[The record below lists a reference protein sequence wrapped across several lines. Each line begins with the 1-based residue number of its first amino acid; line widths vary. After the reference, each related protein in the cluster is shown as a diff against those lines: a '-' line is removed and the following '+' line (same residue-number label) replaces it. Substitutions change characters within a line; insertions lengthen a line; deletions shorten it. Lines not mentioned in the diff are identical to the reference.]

1 MIYNKLVLI
10 MAENLGV
17 SDQEITPETS
27 FKDDLAVDSL
37 DLYQLVMALEEEF
50 NVDIPEDRLNEVEV
64 VEDVLRLL
72 KELGVED

>member
-17 SDQEITPETS
+17 SEQEITTDTS

-50 NVDIPEDRLNEVEV
+50 NVDIPEDRRNEIEV

>member
-1 MIYNKLVLI
+1 
-10 MAENLGV
+10 
-17 SDQEITPETS
+17 
-27 FKDDLAVDSL
+27 
-37 DLYQLVMALEEEF
+37 MALEEEF

>member
-17 SDQEITPETS
+17 SDQEITPDTS

>member
-10 MAENLGV
+10 MADNLGV
-17 SDQEITPETS
+17 SEQEITPDTS

>member
-17 SDQEITPETS
+17 SEQEITTDTS